1 MKVFNVFA
9 TKSEEYVVEV
19 AANSY
24 EEAEAIAN
32 EIEFGKWEKVEGG
45 DDFHIYD
52 THFIREETNMDIK
65 VFQTGRQYSEKGQRI
80 AYLIDETC
88 IYFVDVDRGL
98 DGKLAYSTTARLPI
112 TNRDVLALYDMGNYK
127 WFEIDE
133 FPIREALRDKA
144 LHF

>member
-9 TKSEEYVVEV
+9 TKNEEYVVEV

>member
-1 MKVFNVFA
+1 M
-9 TKSEEYVVEV
+9 
-19 AANSY
+19 
-24 EEAEAIAN
+24 N
-32 EIEFGKWEKVEGG
+32 E
-45 DDFHIYD
+45 
-52 THFIREETNMDIK
+52 IK
-65 VFQTGRQYSEKGQRI
+65 VFQTGRHYSEKGQRI

-112 TNRDVLALYDMGNYK
+112 TNRDVLALYDNGNYG